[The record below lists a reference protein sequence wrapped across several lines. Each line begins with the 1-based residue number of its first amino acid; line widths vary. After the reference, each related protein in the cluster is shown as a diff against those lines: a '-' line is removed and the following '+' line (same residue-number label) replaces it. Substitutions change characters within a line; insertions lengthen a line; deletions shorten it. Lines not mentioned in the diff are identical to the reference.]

1 MASTTEEVVLN
12 AIKSF
17 KEAMAKDKVAK
28 KPAFLL
34 RGIQEAWIPSEN
46 YDKDVELSI
55 FNDWYNLPYSLKI
68 LSAATLWKNYNIFLQ
83 KKNN

>member
-1 MASTTEEVVLN
+1 
-12 AIKSF
+12 
-17 KEAMAKDKVAK
+17 MAKDKVAK

-46 YDKDVELSI
+46 YDKNVELSI

-68 LSAATLWKNYNIFLQ
+68 LSAATTMEELQ
-83 KKNN
+83 YILTKEK